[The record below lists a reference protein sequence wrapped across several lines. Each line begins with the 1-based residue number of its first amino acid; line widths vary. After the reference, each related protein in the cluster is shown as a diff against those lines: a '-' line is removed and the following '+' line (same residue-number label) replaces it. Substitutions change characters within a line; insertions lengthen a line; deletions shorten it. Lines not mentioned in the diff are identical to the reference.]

1 MENFRIESL
10 EISQVGV
17 FNNLKID
24 FPEKKNAGLAEIHIL
39 TGENG
44 TGKTTIL
51 EMLAELGKQQILEGI
66 ESNPVYAKFHR
77 TRSFFKIQSSS
88 PNFRENTFSF
98 NQIENPVGSYINNRQ
113 TYFDGFEFALF
124 AYSGYRRTQKSIEV
138 DTKYNPTHLKVALE
152 NALDFDKSINTEKLS
167 NWIGRT
173 LITEALLIKK
183 EHIDQQRTSS
193 REALFY
199 KNNILK
205 IEEILFQLTGQTYQF
220 HVNPETFYL
229 MLRQNGQNVGLD
241 ALPDGVKSIVSWV
254 GDLIMR
260 MSQIQWID
268 DLDIFDRSFV
278 LLLDEIEVHL
288 HPAWQRKILPVI
300 QKLFKNAQIIIS
312 THSPFVV
319 GSVDG
324 AWIYK
329 FKKLGTSVILDEIT
343 LSEDAK
349 SVRRILD
356 EVFDV
361 KQQYGVSVEEDLQKF
376 REIRDRIFKGEAYNI
391 QEFRDLT
398 NSLAS
403 QSTELSHLL
412 GSEINQLQRI
422 LNKEVF

>member
-51 EMLAELGKQQILEGI
+51 EMLAELGSYRISKLKHGSSLIEKLNISESSFQIK
-66 ESNPVYAKFHR
+66 SNYTDYKLVITQKNYNKSGEINKVGVSLNKVL
-77 TRSFFKIQSSS
+77 TRGGK
-88 PNFRENTFSF
+88 FSF
-98 NQIENPVGSYINNRQ
+98 AIFS
-113 TYFDGFEFALF
+113 
-124 AYSGYRRTQKSIEV
+124 YSGYRRTSKSTEV
-138 DTKYNPTHLKVALE
+138 NSRADIPYSQILE
-152 NALDFDKSINTEKLS
+152 DSTSFDKSINTEKFS
-167 NWIGRT
+167 NWIGSI
-173 LITEALLIKK
+173 LIKEALLKTTN
-183 EHIDQQRTSS
+183 EIDKSLEYRRYISV
-193 REALFY
+193 
-199 KNNILK
+199 
-205 IEEILFQLTGQTYQF
+205 IEEVLFQITGQNFSFYL
-220 HVNPETFYL
+220 NPETMYL
-229 MLRQNGQNVGLD
+229 NMVHDEQRIGLD
-241 ALPDGVKSIVSWV
+241 TLPDGVKSIVSWV

-260 MSQIQWID
+260 MSQMRWID
-268 DLDIFDRSFV
+268 DLDIFDRSFI

-300 QKLFKNAQIIIS
+300 QKLFKNAQIFIS

-329 FKKLGTSVILDEIT
+329 FKRNDNFVILDGLPT

-376 REIRDRIFKGEAYNI
+376 REIRNRILKGESYNL

>member
-17 FNNLKID
+17 FNHLKID
-24 FPEKKNAGLAEIHIL
+24 FPEKKNTGLAEIHIL

-51 EMLAELGKQQILEGI
+51 EMLAELGKQQALEDI
-66 ESNPVYAKFHR
+66 ESNPIYAKFHKFKN
-77 TRSFFKIQSSS
+77 SFFKIQSSRVD
-88 PNFRENTFSF
+88 FRENTFSF
-98 NQIENPVGSYINNRQ
+98 NQIENSVSSYFNNRQ

-138 DTKYNPTHLKVALE
+138 DTKYKPTYSNIALE

-167 NWIGRT
+167 NWVGSI
-173 LITEALLIKK
+173 LIKEALLKTTN
-183 EHIDQQRTSS
+183 EIDKSLEFRRYIS
-193 REALFY
+193 
-199 KNNILK
+199 I
-205 IEEILFQLTGQTYQF
+205 IEEVLFQITGQNFGFYL
-220 HVNPETFYL
+220 NPETMHL
-229 MLRQNGQNVGLD
+229 NLVQNEQRMGLD
-241 ALPDGVKSIVSWV
+241 TLPDGVKSIVSWV

-260 MSQIQWID
+260 MSQMQWAD

-300 QKLFKNAQIIIS
+300 QKLFKNAQIFIS

-329 FKKLGTSVILDEIT
+329 FKKIGTSVTLEETT

-376 REIRDRIFKGEAYNI
+376 REIRDRILKGESFDI
-391 QEFRDLT
+391 QEFKNLT
-398 NSLAS
+398 NHLAS

-422 LNKEVF
+422 IKKEVF